1 MQPAKTPRAR
11 LGNWS
16 HRDRGVGDRH
26 FSSSFFS
33 SALQLQFQSLR
44 ADDMH
49 FADALSRGFC

>member
-26 FSSSFFS
+26 FSASFFS
-33 SALQLQFQSLR
+33 SALQLQNPKLAS
-44 ADDMH
+44 
-49 FADALSRGFC
+49 